1 VIDYT
6 GQELRLEVAGRVER
20 TIPADQVLRIETATT
35 QQQAAADAAMARGDF
50 STALALYR
58 EARKAE
64 SREWVRRG
72 ITAQLVWCYQALGQT
87 EQACAE
93 FLVLIQ
99 SDPETPYFSCIPLA
113 WVPSPPSVLLEQ
125 SAGQWI
131 KSQMPA
137 AVLLAASH
145 LLSTGARPAAQAKL
159 QELTTHS
166 DRRIALLAVAQT
178 WRPKVVTA
186 GDAQLAGWRNTI
198 ESMPEPL
205 RAGPYYVLGLGWRQ
219 RRRWE
224 QAVLAF
230 LRIPILYREHH
241 VLASRALW
249 EAGQL
254 LEKLE
259 RNEEAVRLY
268 RELVADYPRTPSV
281 SQARSRLEE
290 FVQNQKTTGR

>member
-1 VIDYT
+1 
-6 GQELRLEVAGRVER
+6 LEVAGRVER
-20 TIPADQVLRIETATT
+20 TIPADEVLRIETSTT

-50 STALALYR
+50 SSALALYR

-72 ITAQLVWCYQALGQT
+72 ITAQLVWCHRALGQT
-87 EQACAE
+87 ERACGE
-93 FLVLIQ
+93 FLILIQ
-99 SDPETPYFSCIPLA
+99 SDPETVYFSCIPLA

-125 SAGQWI
+125 SAGKWI
-131 KSQMPA
+131 QSQTPA
-137 AVLLAASH
+137 VVLLAASH
-145 LLSTGARPAAQAKL
+145 LLSSGTRPTAQARIR
-159 QELTTHS
+159 ELTTHS

-178 WRPKVVTA
+178 WRAKVVTA
-186 GDAQLAGWRNTI
+186 GEEQLVGWRNVI

-219 RRRWE
+219 HRQWE

-230 LRIPILYREHH
+230 LRIPVLYREHH

-254 LEKLE
+254 LEKLQ
-259 RNEEAVRLY
+259 RGEEAVRLY
-268 RELVADYPRTPSV
+268 RELVTAYPHTPPV
-281 SQARSRLEE
+281 SQARSRLDA
-290 FVQNQKTTGR
+290 FAQNQKATGR